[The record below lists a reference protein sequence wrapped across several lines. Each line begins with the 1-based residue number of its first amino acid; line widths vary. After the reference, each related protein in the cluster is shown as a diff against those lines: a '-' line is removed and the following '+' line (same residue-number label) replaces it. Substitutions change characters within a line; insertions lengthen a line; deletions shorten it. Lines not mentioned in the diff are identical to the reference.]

1 MCKEERPQLARKY
14 LCDDSM
20 NRILYDGAKGNIC
33 VRLWGPMFSRQR
45 KPAIRYAASSLI
57 DKRVWKQETGRQPD
71 MLSNL
76 KSYMQVE

>member
-1 MCKEERPQLARKY
+1 
-14 LCDDSM
+14 
-20 NRILYDGAKGNIC
+20 
-33 VRLWGPMFSRQR
+33 MFSRQR

-71 MLSNL
+71 MLSTL